1 MFSRLC
7 THNTEISLQED
18 KKFVLL
24 SWFPEVPGAM
34 LLFSGGVFFRFPLII
49 DILKSNE

>member
-18 KKFVLL
+18 KKFGLDKQL
-24 SWFPEVPGAM
+24 TRFRVPGAVS
-34 LLFSGGVFFRFPLII
+34 LFSVGAFFSFSTYHRHFE
-49 DILKSNE
+49 K